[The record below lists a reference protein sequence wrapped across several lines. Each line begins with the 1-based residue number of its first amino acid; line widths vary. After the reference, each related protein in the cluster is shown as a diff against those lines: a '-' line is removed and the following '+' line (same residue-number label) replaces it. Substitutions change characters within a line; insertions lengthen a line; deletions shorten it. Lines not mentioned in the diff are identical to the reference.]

1 MTEVEFLSLN
11 AEILEAA
18 GAVTTTTLT
27 LIFGYLAGL
36 YFFLGRAP
44 RFIRLMGFV
53 FFSIALAWTWGGQMS
68 LINLVNGALGRADL
82 SISEGATY
90 VFLEND
96 SLAFWVTWM
105 GNARVSINGI
115 FIFVW
120 VTFFY
125 ATFLYN
131 WNQHERPRGPV

>member
-18 GAVTTTTLT
+18 GAVTATTLT

-44 RFIRLMGFV
+44 RFIRSMGFV
-53 FFSIALAWTWGGQMS
+53 FFTIALMWMWGGQLTIIQ
-68 LINLVNGALGRADL
+68 LIQSTLGRADIA
-82 SISEGATY
+82 ISEGTTY
-90 VFLEND
+90 VFLTND
-96 SLAFWVTWM
+96 QMAFWTRWSEFALL
-105 GNARVSINGI
+105 GLNGI
-115 FIFVW
+115 TIFVW

-125 ATFLYN
+125 ATFLYD
-131 WNQHERPRGPV
+131 WDRHVPPQRVA